1 MRKKY
6 PIKMDEEIT
15 HTMDLP
21 QGRDF
26 ALRATD
32 IYHHLR
38 LEKNKSVMTCN
49 CLPPDLTLNPRA
61 GSGGASPSLYPI
73 FHFTDNY
80 DGTSNATLYH
90 VMVFWRQAS
99 LVYSQM
105 AMKFRPTPGSA
116 TGEITLV
123 DVFQGLQNLWDEHY
137 EINTVAYWYRHD
149 YDCNSNA
156 WQHAQVYYTNAQL
169 AAYSCFLGRPPRQLT
184 VDEREVLRSH
194 LVPGQTIR
202 GLDSYRPGDYYIS
215 NDANYLA
222 NPAAAGVERETRRC
236 LFQWGDPYGVYFDET
251 CTTWTGL
258 TESGFRCRARA
269 LYGEDTICEAQPALV
284 MTWSN
289 GAKVRVRQSGGR
301 TWTATLSGDQT
312 TPTLLDPSDG
322 SFDEGSC
329 FELASDGSSDT
340 FFVEVNNYELHGPLC
355 DAVIHTVSLWE
366 TGDHL

>member
-1 MRKKY
+1 
-6 PIKMDEEIT
+6 MDEEIT

-26 ALRATD
+26 ALRASD

-38 LEKNKSVMTCN
+38 LEKNKAVMTCN

-61 GSGGASPSLYPI
+61 VSGGATPSLYPI
-73 FHFTDNY
+73 FHFTDNG
-80 DGTSNATLYH
+80 DGSSDATLYH
-90 VMVFWRQAS
+90 VMAFWKQAS
-99 LVYSQM
+99 MTAGQM
-105 AMKFRPTPGSA
+105 TMKFRPTPGSA
-116 TGEITLV
+116 TGEVTLM
-123 DVFQGLQNLWDEHY
+123 DVYEAQLSAWDEHY
-137 EINTVAYWYRHD
+137 EINTAIYCNHHD
-149 YDCNSNA
+149 YDCNNNA
-156 WQHAQVYYTNAQL
+156 WQHAQVYYTNGQL
-169 AAYSCFLGRPPRQLT
+169 AAYSCFIARPPRRFT
-184 VDEREVLRSH
+184 ANERKVQRSY

-202 GLDSYRPGDYYIS
+202 GLDATRPADYYIS
-215 NDANYLA
+215 NEANYSDTEA
-222 NPAAAGVERETRRC
+222 TATIERETRRC

-251 CTTWTGL
+251 CTTWTRL

-284 MTWSN
+284 MTWSD
-289 GAKVRVRQSGGR
+289 GAQVRVRQPGGR

-322 SFDEGSC
+322 SFSSGSC
-329 FELASDGSSDT
+329 FELEADGSSDT
-340 FFVEVNNYELHGPLC
+340 FYIEVVNSPLGEPDS